1 MSGAIRLFAAVV
13 IAILVTPLVGGGQA
27 HATGS
32 SVMGSS
38 LRVLHEGRQ
47 VEVLVPGASVVA
59 VATGLSG
66 SQMRYCLGLASLADR
81 YGVPVT
87 LAEFRPGDDGVMLAR
102 ARVPLN
108 VFPGE
113 PAGPYILFAGH
124 CTNVAPSGNY
134 ASTNVTIVP
143 GLG

>member
-1 MSGAIRLFAAVV
+1 MGTTVRLVTAIVFAVV
-13 IAILVTPLVGGGQA
+13 LLASACGGHA
-27 HATGS
+27 HAS
-32 SVMGSS
+32 GSS

-47 VEVLVPGASVVA
+47 VQVLVPGASVTA
-59 VATGLSG
+59 VVTGLSG
-66 SQMRYCLGLASLADR
+66 SQMHYCLGLASLADR
-81 YGVPVT
+81 DGVPVA
-87 LAEFRPGDDGVMLAR
+87 LGEFRPGDDGVMLAR

-113 PAGPYILFAGH
+113 PAGPYILFAGR

-134 ASTNVTIVP
+134 AAAIVTIVQ

>member
-1 MSGAIRLFAAVV
+1 MGATVRLLTAIVFAVV
-13 IAILVTPLVGGGQA
+13 LLASASGGRA
-27 HATGS
+27 LAA
-32 SVMGSS
+32 GSS

-47 VEVLVPGASVVA
+47 VQVLVPGASVVA
-59 VATGLSG
+59 VVTGLSG

-81 YGVPVT
+81 DGIPVT
-87 LAEFRPGDDGVMLAR
+87 LGEFRPGDDGVMLAR

-113 PAGPYILFAGH
+113 PAGPYILFAGR

-134 ASTNVTIVP
+134 AAAIVTIVP

>member
-1 MSGAIRLFAAVV
+1 MMGATVRLLAAIVCAV
-13 IAILVTPLVGGGQA
+13 MVTALVNGGQA
-27 HATGS
+27 HATGA
-32 SVMGSS
+32 S

-47 VEVLVPGASVVA
+47 IQVLVPGASVVA
-59 VATGLSG
+59 VATGLAG
-66 SQMRYCLGLASLADR
+66 NQMHYCLGLASLADR
-81 YGVPVT
+81 YGIPVT
-87 LAEFRPGDDGVMLAR
+87 LAEFRSGDDGVMLAR

-113 PAGPYILFAGH
+113 PAGPYILFAGR
-124 CTNVAPSGNY
+124 CTNVAPSGNF